1 MISGNRK
8 SVEFSNARQTLPRTR
23 CVTTEAKK
31 GKLQLTFSVFRFTVA
46 GKLIG
51 ESIRQ
56 TLAGNFACKKRK
68 NCD

>member
-1 MISGNRK
+1 MRDK
-8 SVEFSNARQTLPRTR
+8 LYQELVALQPKQ
-23 CVTTEAKK
+23 KK
-31 GKLQLTFSVFRFTVA
+31 DNLQLTFSVFRFTVA

-56 TLAGNFACKKRK
+56 TLAGNFACKKRN